1 VSKIF
6 TKSKINIHK
15 SLSPASV
22 DKSVHKIA
30 LPLHIRAFFHLY
42 DVFA

>member
-1 VSKIF
+1 MSKIF
-6 TKSKINIHK
+6 TKSKINSHK
-15 SLSPASV
+15 SLSPTSM

-30 LPLHIRAFFHLY
+30 LPLYICAFFHLY